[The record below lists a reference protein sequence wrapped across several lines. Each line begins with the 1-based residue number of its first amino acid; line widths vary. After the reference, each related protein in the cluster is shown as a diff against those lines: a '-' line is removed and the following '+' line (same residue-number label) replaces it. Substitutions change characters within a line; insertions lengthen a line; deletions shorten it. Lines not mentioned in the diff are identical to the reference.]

1 MSTDSDLDPNRDL
14 GSDPNRDLGSDLD
27 SATRCPYCD
36 RRFATEDRLALH
48 GGIDHADRLDEA
60 ERAAYES
67 AAEAEAATIR
77 RFKLTVVLALVV
89 IYFGFLFVYAIVA
102 FS

>member
-1 MSTDSDLDPNRDL
+1 MSTDLDLEPNPDLD
-14 GSDPNRDLGSDLD
+14 SDPSLDSD

-36 RRFATEDRLALH
+36 RRFATEDRAALH
-48 GGIDHADRLDEA
+48 GGIDHADRLDGT
-60 ERAAYES
+60 ERAAYER
-67 AAEAEAATIR
+67 AAEAEAATVR
-77 RFKLTVVLALVV
+77 RFKLTVVLALVG